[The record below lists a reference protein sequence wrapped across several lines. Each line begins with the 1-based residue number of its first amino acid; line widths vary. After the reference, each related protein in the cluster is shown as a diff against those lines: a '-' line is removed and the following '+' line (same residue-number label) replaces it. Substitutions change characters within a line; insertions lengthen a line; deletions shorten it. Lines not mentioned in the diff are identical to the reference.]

1 VPPRDLSAVEQGSIA
16 YIGTLYAYR
25 GLSSVC
31 DAMRRLLNDRPEA
44 AATLRLNVAGA
55 AESPQQLRD
64 DIAAAGLASVV
75 TIHGM
80 LPHAKALELLNR
92 SHLALVLAQDL
103 PMAVPAK
110 LFESVGLGIP
120 TLVIAEDTS
129 TAAREARRIGAMT
142 LDGRDVQGL
151 RALFEDLVAGR
162 IPTTI
167 ASNTPVSYEEL
178 SIQMDRL
185 LRDAVERRQ
194 GDAIRDA
201 FDSASSNERR
211 ASSLRGEA

>member
-1 VPPRDLSAVEQGSIA
+1 
-16 YIGTLYAYR
+16 
-25 GLSSVC
+25 
-31 DAMRRLLNDRPEA
+31 MRRLLNDRPEA

-64 DIAAAGLASVV
+64 DIAAAGLTSVV
-75 TIHGM
+75 TMHGI
-80 LPHAKALELLNR
+80 LPRAKALQLLNR

-129 TAAREARRIGAMT
+129 PAACEARRIGAMT
-142 LDGRDVQGL
+142 LDARDVQGL
-151 RALFEDLVAGR
+151 RALFEDMVAGR

-167 ASNTPVSYEEL
+167 AAKTPVSYEGL
-178 SIQMDRL
+178 GSRMDRL
-185 LRDAVERRQ
+185 LRDAVQRRHGEVILDGFQ
-194 GDAIRDA
+194 
-201 FDSASSNERR
+201 SASSSERR
-211 ASSLRGEA
+211 GLTAP